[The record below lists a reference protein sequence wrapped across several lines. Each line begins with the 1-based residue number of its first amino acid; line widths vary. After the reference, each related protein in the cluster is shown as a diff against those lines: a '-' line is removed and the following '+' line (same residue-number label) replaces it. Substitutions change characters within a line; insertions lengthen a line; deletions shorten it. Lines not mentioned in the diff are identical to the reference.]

1 MAQSTCLNTMKHAAT
16 TGSHGYGRRVKTRT
30 FTEMAGATEH
40 DSVWFSFIVFKSKEH
55 RDEVNAKV
63 NEEMSQLGD
72 MTDFAMPFDMSKMA
86 YGGFLAEVEG

>member
-1 MAQSTCLNTMKHAAT
+1 MDCTQREKEYRERNAD
-16 TGSHGYGRRVKTRT
+16 RVKELAR
-30 FTEMAGATEH
+30 ERNKRYRAVHAEE
-40 DSVWFSFIVFKSKEH
+40 VRARQREANRARYAAH
-55 RDEVNAKV
+55 RDEINAKV